1 MHHQWIEALTAL
13 VGRNKVV
20 DTPAEMTDYRYD
32 RWCVKHYRNWR
43 GQSVP
48 TPSCV
53 VRPESTA
60 DVQAVVKFAAAH
72 KIPLI
77 PFGLGSGVCGG
88 IEPRDGQILLDM
100 GAMSRVLSIDT
111 ENLLLTAEAGANGLL
126 AEEAVAEQGLT
137 IGHWPQ
143 SIGIS
148 SVGGWV
154 STRASG
160 QFSTAYGNIE
170 DIIYSID
177 VVLPSGELV
186 TLGKAPRAAT
196 GPDLRHLIMGA
207 EGTMGV
213 ITSVTLSLRRQPEQR
228 ALSAYY
234 IKDMATGFRAQ
245 REIIQ
250 QDWRPPVMRQY
261 DSSEVARLFPDYA
274 QDDQALL
281 LMVHEGPAS
290 RVAAEKA
297 AIQSMVTEMGLTLAD
312 EQIVEG
318 WLSHRNNVPN
328 WTDLLELGLIADTIE
343 VSGTWTQIDAIYQ
356 NVVAALKA
364 VPDCVNA
371 SAHSSH
377 VYRSGINLYFTFACM
392 PADVDAMEALYFA
405 CWDKALEAT
414 AAAGGG
420 VAHHHGSGR
429 LRKDYLHHDLG
440 EGGIALMRT
449 LKRAVDPDN
458 LMNPG
463 NLLPDELNSVD

>member
-1 MHHQWIEALTAL
+1 MHHQWIEDLTNL
-13 VGRNKVV
+13 LGSDKVV
-20 DTPAEMTDYRYD
+20 SLSAEMLDYRYD
-32 RWCVKHYRNWR
+32 RWCVKHYREWR
-43 GQSVP
+43 GQSIA
-48 TPSCV
+48 TPECV
-53 VRPESTA
+53 VKPVDTD
-60 DVQAVVKFAAAH
+60 DVQAVVKFAAQH

-88 IEPRDGQILLDM
+88 IEPSAGQILLDM
-100 GAMSRVLSIDT
+100 GAMSRIVTIDA
-111 ENLLLTAEAGANGLL
+111 ENLLLTVEAGTNGLV
-126 AEEAVAEQGLT
+126 AEHAVAEQGLT

-148 SVGGWV
+148 SVGGWI

-170 DIIYSID
+170 DIIYAID

-186 TLGKAPRAAT
+186 TLGKAPRAAS
-196 GPDLRHLIMGA
+196 GPDLRHLILGA
-207 EGTMGV
+207 EGTLGV
-213 ITSVTLSLRRQPEQR
+213 ITAVTLSLRRQPEQR

-234 IKDMATGFRAQ
+234 TDDMTSGFLAQ

-250 QDWRPPVMRQY
+250 RDWRPPVMRQY

-274 QDDQALL
+274 QDDKALL

-290 RVAAEKA
+290 RVEAEKT
-297 AIQSMVTEMGLTLAD
+297 AIDALLIGMGLTRAD
-312 EQIVEG
+312 EQIVDG
-318 WLSHRNNVPN
+318 WLAHRNHVPE
-328 WTDLLELGLIADTIE
+328 WTDLLDMGLIADTIE
-343 VSGTWTQIDAIYQ
+343 VSGPWSQIDAIYRD
-356 NVVAALKA
+356 VVAALNT

-392 PADVDAMEALYFA
+392 PADAEAMESLYFQ

-420 VAHHHGSGR
+420 IAHHHGSGR
-429 LRKDYLHHDLG
+429 LRKNYLHHDLG
-440 EGGIALMRT
+440 SGGIALLRS
-449 LKRAVDPDN
+449 LKCAIDPDN

-463 NLLPDELNSVD
+463 NLLPD